1 MGVFIGKMKVFSL
14 WMLEPPWR
22 HSGPAQWEKAHWLVW
37 FVGSVWSLAGLVLG
51 AVVAPSL
58 VQSVGH
64 LATPYQGALVTG
76 VAVLAG
82 FLVQSLGWLLL
93 VPTLYV
99 VVLIPQHLSWPNAAR
114 QASVLL
120 VCFVFAVVPFAG
132 VGYALYRYVTW
143 VGTGQGLVTTAFV
156 GGLLVK
162 TLLIPFIKGIVT
174 GALLKWFMGWLRG
187 DKTESA

>member
-99 VVLIPQHLSWPNAAR
+99 VVLIWGCPGFVEGRKR
-114 QASVLL
+114 Q
-120 VCFVFAVVPFAG
+120 
-132 VGYALYRYVTW
+132 
-143 VGTGQGLVTTAFV
+143 VTTGRCSKAS
-156 GGLLVK
+156 GE
-162 TLLIPFIKGIVT
+162 
-174 GALLKWFMGWLRG
+174 R
-187 DKTESA
+187 

>member
-64 LATPYQGALVTG
+64 LATPYQGALGTG

-120 VCFVFAVVPFAG
+120 VCFVFAGLPF
-132 VGYALYRYVTW
+132 VGIGYTLYRYFTW
-143 VGTGQGLVTTAFV
+143 VGAGQGLVPFV
-156 GGLLVK
+156 LLGGLLIK
-162 TLLIPFIKGIVT
+162 TLVIPAIV
-174 GALLKWFMGWLRG
+174 GAARSKAFKVFMDWLRG
-187 DKTESA
+187 GKPRSA